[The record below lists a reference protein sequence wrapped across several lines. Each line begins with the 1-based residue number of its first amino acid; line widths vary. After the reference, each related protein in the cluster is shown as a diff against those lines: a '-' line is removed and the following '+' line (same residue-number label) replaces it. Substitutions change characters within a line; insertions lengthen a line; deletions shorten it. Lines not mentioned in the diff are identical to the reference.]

1 MDIEQPSD
9 GLSPTDQASAAHQQ
23 FAPPHAPVSRRVPED
38 PISFA
43 ERLLADQ
50 SSALSDAEAWD
61 FYAQLDD
68 EAAVAAGRLTVTDR
82 LLAARGTQVI
92 LEVATPTESADV
104 VLGGVLTEVGRGWC
118 ALSVRGRVV
127 IVNLERLESLGGFDG
142 EQLPSHSGD
151 SRTARNWA
159 AVVRELSGLGKAVN
173 VHRTSGR
180 TLQGTVILAASDHF
194 DVSLN
199 HNTSGRAVVTIPY
212 SGVSHIS
219 ES

>member
-1 MDIEQPSD
+1 VDIDQPSD
-9 GLSPTDQASAAHQQ
+9 GMSPSDSASAAHQQ
-23 FAPPHAPVSRRVPED
+23 FVPPHAPVSRRVPED

-43 ERLLADQ
+43 ERLLADE
-50 SSALSDAEAWD
+50 SSALADAEAWD

-68 EAAVAAGRLTVTDR
+68 EVALAAARLTVTDR

-92 LEVATPTESADV
+92 LEVAAPVESAVV
-104 VLGGVLTEVGRGWC
+104 VLRGELTEVGRGWC

-127 IVNLERLESLGGFDG
+127 IVNLERLESLGGFGG
-142 EQLPSHSGD
+142 EQLPSYSRD

-159 AVVRELSGLGKAVN
+159 AVVRDLAGPGKTVK
-173 VHRTSGR
+173 VQRTSGR
-180 TLQGTVILAASDHF
+180 ALEGSVILAASDHF

-199 HNTSGRAVVTIPY
+199 HSTSGRAVVAIPY

-219 ES
+219 AS